1 MKNFNVYF
9 RNTVLLICL
18 LSVILSC
25 NQMSQGLQ
33 RRKFEFLYKLSN
45 YAAIFK
51 EYTYEIT
58 YYKDLDFYEVKM
70 KKLYEDINNIETVK
84 EWETSKV
91 IKEKFLNTIDSNLQ
105 SINTFR
111 QRMMPSG
118 ENIRKEYDILIMNER
133 ADKFIEEL
141 NREIS
146 KVGKE

>member
-118 ENIRKEYDILIMNER
+118 ENIRKEYDILIMNDR